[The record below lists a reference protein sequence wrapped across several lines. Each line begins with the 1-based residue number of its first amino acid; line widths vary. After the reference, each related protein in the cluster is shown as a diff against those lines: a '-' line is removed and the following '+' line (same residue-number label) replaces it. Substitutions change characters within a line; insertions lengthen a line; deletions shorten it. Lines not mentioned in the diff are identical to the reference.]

1 MEKPKRCRRPKE
13 EKAEQTGPGEK
24 QPDKAP
30 RKGRT
35 PKAEKEAPE
44 QGKPKKAKAERAPKD
59 KAATTGAPAVAETAA
74 PEVSAPRDATRAGEE
89 KVVYIDLTELFP
101 FKDHPFGVRNDT
113 EMQSLVESVKTG
125 GVNQPVLVRP
135 REGGGYEIILKRFA
149 DFSIYGFHGT
159 MIKKRL
165 WQKGGGL
172 MISIGVCDD
181 EAYMLDI
188 LTEKISAFFKQEN
201 MEITIFRF
209 QNGEALLDYDKKF
222 DIVFLDIQ
230 MGDPDGLETAKE
242 LRSRGYNG
250 FLIFITVLQEYVFHA
265 FEVQAF
271 DYLVKP
277 LQEDNFSRTM
287 SRLLLSIRSHKGKQL
302 LIQKGTEWS
311 IVPFDDIVY
320 CEIINR
326 KVYLHLKDEP
336 VLDYYDKIE
345 TLERKLDERFF
356 KCHRS
361 YLINLQY
368 LKSYKAGQAYLT
380 NGETIPVSRLRG
392 DEFSTVILQYIKER
406 GHRNG

>member
-1 MEKPKRCRRPKE
+1 
-13 EKAEQTGPGEK
+13 
-24 QPDKAP
+24 
-30 RKGRT
+30 
-35 PKAEKEAPE
+35 
-44 QGKPKKAKAERAPKD
+44 
-59 KAATTGAPAVAETAA
+59 
-74 PEVSAPRDATRAGEE
+74 
-89 KVVYIDLTELFP
+89 
-101 FKDHPFGVRNDT
+101 
-113 EMQSLVESVKTG
+113 
-125 GVNQPVLVRP
+125 
-135 REGGGYEIILKRFA
+135 
-149 DFSIYGFHGT
+149 
-159 MIKKRL
+159 MIN
-165 WQKGGGL
+165 
-172 MISIGVCDD
+172 IAICDD
-181 EAYMLDI
+181 EVYMLNL
-188 LTEKISAFFKQEN
+188 LTEKVLGFFKQEN
-201 MEITIFRF
+201 MEIAVFPF
-209 QNGEALLDYDKKF
+209 QSGKALLDCDKKL

-230 MGDPDGLETAKE
+230 MGEPDGLETAKE
-242 LRSRGYNG
+242 LRGRGYGG
-250 FLIFITVLQEYVFHA
+250 FLIFITVLQEYVFNA

-326 KVYLHLKDEP
+326 KVYLHLKDEL